1 MKLYKISI
9 PKRKLRSLT
18 ERELLFLVQMG
29 SILNEVN
36 ALERLIFLSYK
47 SPDNQIELKAQKYQ
61 SFFLLLLLI
70 GKLWEIWRLLQNL
83 YFKGQLSKEYE
94 SYLPQEGKDS
104 LKYIKNYYSK
114 KGAWLKRVRDKI
126 SFHYDLD
133 SLRKEI
139 DKMPDDAEFEMYL
152 SEDQGNSL
160 YISSGALT
168 MFTLLECIGDYMD
181 PEYALKTY
189 FSELGDLTK
198 NIIVFFNYCMMCI
211 GIKNKWD
218 ENILEEVDIPDPPDI
233 KNFVMPYFLR
243 NPYAQ

>member
-9 PKRKLRSLT
+9 PKKKLRSLT

-36 ALERLIFLSYK
+36 ALERLILLSHK
-47 SPDNQIELKAQKYQ
+47 TPDNPIELKAQKYQ

-70 GKLWEIWRLLQNL
+70 GKLWEIWQLLQNL

-94 SYLPQEGKDS
+94 SYLPDEAKES
-104 LKYIKNYYSK
+104 LKYIKKYYSN

-133 SLRKEI
+133 SLRQEI
-139 DKMPDDAEFEMYL
+139 NKMPDDAEFEMYL

-160 YISSGALT
+160 YISSGALV
-168 MFTLLECIGDYMD
+168 MFTLLGCIGDYLD

-189 FSELGDLTK
+189 FSELADLTK
-198 NIIVFFNYCMMCI
+198 NLIVFFNYCMMCI

-218 ENILEEVDIPDPPDI
+218 ENILEEIEIPDPPDI
-233 KNFVMPYFLR
+233 KDVFMPYFLK
-243 NPYAQ
+243 NPNN